1 MSATTLPS
9 PMEQAVFRKLTWRI
23 APILMLSYFG
33 CYLDR
38 ANVGFAALTMNK
50 DLGLTA
56 TAFGFGAGIFYFGYA
71 LVEVPSNLILARV
84 GARRWLARIMTS
96 WAIISGM
103 TALAWN
109 DISFFVLRFLLGIA
123 EAGFAPGIIYY
134 LACWTPRRH
143 RGRMVALSL
152 VSATL
157 SGAIGAPVSGWV
169 LSSFGGVAGMAS
181 WQWLF
186 ILEALPSLVM
196 AVVVLLYLRDTPDEA
211 PWLETAERDWL
222 NRELAV
228 EKAEQQAQHSFSVLS
243 ALVDRRV
250 LGFCLVYFT
259 VSAGSASV
267 AFWAPQIVKGFGVT
281 VQQVG
286 WLLIVPNLVAAVGM
300 VLWARHSDRSNE
312 RRFHVL
318 SSMSI
323 TAVGV
328 LCATF
333 QTNPSVAML
342 GITIATFGTW
352 ATVAVFW
359 TLPTSLLTGAAAAG
373 AVALIN
379 SLGNLGGFFGP
390 SIVGWVKDVSGGSYM
405 MGMIVVAVALIC
417 GGTLAVLLGRFT
429 GRLEPAETP
438 PRGVRRATE

>member
-1 MSATTLPS
+1 MSEAALPS
-9 PMEQAVFRKLTWRI
+9 PIETTVLRKLTWRI

-71 LVEVPSNLILARV
+71 LVEVPSNLILAQV
-84 GARRWLARIMTS
+84 GARRWLARIMAS
-96 WAIISGM
+96 WAIISGL
-103 TALAWN
+103 TAFVWN
-109 DISFFVLRFLLGIA
+109 DTSFFVLRFLLGVA

-157 SGAIGAPVSGWV
+157 SGAIGAPVSGWII
-169 LSSFGGVAGMAS
+169 SSFSGVAGLAS

-196 AVVVLLYLRDTPDEA
+196 AVVVLLYLRDTPDDA
-211 PWLETAERDWL
+211 PWLKAAERDWL
-222 NRELAV
+222 KNELAA

-267 AFWAPQIVKGFGVT
+267 GFWAPQIVKGFGVT

-286 WLLIVPNLVAAVGM
+286 WLLILPNLLAAVGM
-300 VLWARHSDRSNE
+300 VLWARHSDRTRE
-312 RRFHVL
+312 RRFHL
-318 SSMSI
+318 LASMTL
-323 TAVGV
+323 TALGV
-328 LCATF
+328 ICATF
-333 QTNPSVAML
+333 QTAPLVAMI
-342 GITIATFGTW
+342 GITLATFGTW

-359 TLPTSLLTGAAAAG
+359 TVPTSLLTGSAAAG

-390 SIVGWVKDVSGGSYM
+390 SIIGWVKDWSGGSYTI
-405 MGMIVVAVALIC
+405 GMFVIAVGLIV
-417 GGTLAVLLGRFT
+417 GGILAVILGRFT
-429 GRLEPAETP
+429 SPRALMEMPSHVIRPAAE
-438 PRGVRRATE
+438 

>member
-9 PMEQAVFRKLTWRI
+9 PMEQAVFRKIAWRI

-38 ANVGFAALTMNK
+38 ANVGFAALTMNQ

-56 TAFGFGAGIFYFGYA
+56 TAYGFGAGIFYFGYA

-84 GARRWLARIMTS
+84 GARRWLARIMAS
-96 WAIISGM
+96 WAIISGL
-103 TALAWN
+103 TAFVWN
-109 DISFFVLRFLLGIA
+109 DTSFFVLRFLLGVA

-134 LACWTPRRH
+134 LACWTPRRQ

-157 SGAIGAPVSGWV
+157 SGAIGSPVSGWV
-169 LSSFGGVAGMAS
+169 ISSFGGVAGLAS

-186 ILEALPSLVM
+186 LLEALPSLVM
-196 AVVVLLYLRDTPDEA
+196 AVVVFLFLRDTPNEA
-211 PWLETAERDWL
+211 PWLEPAERDWL

-228 EKAEQQAQHSFSVLS
+228 EQAEQQAQHSFSVLS
-243 ALVDRRV
+243 ALIDRRV

-267 AFWAPQIVKGFGVT
+267 SFWAPQIVKGFGVT

-286 WLLIVPNLVAAVGM
+286 WLLAVPNLVAAAGM
-300 VLWARHSDRSNE
+300 VVWARHSDRTGE

-318 SSMSI
+318 SSMTI
-323 TAVGV
+323 TALGV
-328 LCATF
+328 LCATV
-333 QTNPSVAML
+333 QDSPLVAMT
-342 GITIATFGTW
+342 GITLATFGTW

-390 SIVGWVKDVSGGSYM
+390 SIVGWVKDLSDGSYTI
-405 MGMIVVAVALIC
+405 GMVVVAVGLMA
-417 GGTLAVLLGRFT
+417 GGSLAVRLGRFT
-429 GRLEPAETP
+429 SRRSPAETP
-438 PRGVRRATE
+438 PQVVSRAAE